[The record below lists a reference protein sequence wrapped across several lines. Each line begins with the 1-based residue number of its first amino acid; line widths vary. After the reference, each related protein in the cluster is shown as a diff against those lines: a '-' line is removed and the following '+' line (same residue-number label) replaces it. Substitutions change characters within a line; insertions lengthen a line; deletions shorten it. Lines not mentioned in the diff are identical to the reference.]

1 MALIEER
8 LRTYTMNSNM
18 NTTQKL
24 PQQAEP
30 EVAFRDH
37 VDNQVDIMSRF
48 SVTRLKKKIDEQRE
62 IRDMQYK
69 IAMT

>member
-1 MALIEER
+1 
-8 LRTYTMNSNM
+8 M

-24 PQQAEP
+24 PQPAEP